1 MKFGKLLKQLRT
13 KKGVSIKK
21 LAVHLGVDY
30 TYISKLENAKVNPSP
45 EVVERF
51 SEYFNYSSDELM
63 VAAGKIPKDIEEI
76 LKNNPKKAIDFL
88 RRKFTSDKSK

>member
-1 MKFGKLLKQLRT
+1 MEFSGLIKYLRT
-13 KKGVSIKK
+13 KKKVSIKK
-21 LAVHLGVDY
+21 LAVELGVDY
-30 TYISKLENAKVNPSP
+30 TYISKLENAKVNPSSK
-45 EVVERF
+45 VVEKF